1 MNVDYCKML
10 ATIALL
16 FGAFGVA
23 QAQNVS
29 NEPGAGGASLAG
41 PTAITPAFHNAA
53 TRSGKILNGRVKA
66 SGPESFATVG
76 WNYVHATNCSTY
88 FDGVTTWLY
97 VFPVEGGY
105 WFTGNTVHQN
115 TLAPQCSLGNW
126 VAFYVVN
133 ASGLWNQTWTWSYK

>member
-1 MNVDYCKML
+1 MNLDYCKML

-23 QAQNVS
+23 QAQNMS
-29 NEPGAGGASLAG
+29 
-41 PTAITPAFHNAA
+41 

-76 WNYVHATNCSTY
+76 WNYVHATNCTTY
-88 FDGVTTWLY
+88 FDGSTTWLY
-97 VFPVEGGY
+97 VFPLEGGY
-105 WFTGNTVHQN
+105 WFTNNTVHQN

-126 VAFYVVN
+126 VAFNVVN
-133 ASGLWNQTWTWSYK
+133 ASGFWNQVWTFSYK